1 MASKTKHKKS
11 GGSLTPS
18 KVAKHAPFPKHV
30 YVTQD
35 IPAICRALRTP
46 ATLAMRETKSGE
58 VMVETKSEPPAA
70 LKNLLRDLLAP
81 RSGRSGMMYRGRISL
96 NGAII
101 ANSGLG
107 KYLQFWSA
115 STSLL
120 WNAVSTAA
128 EFTTLDVLFDE
139 FFIHSVHIRYYPRNV
154 YQGNSAS
161 ASSSGSPGDL
171 NTCAAMCSCLM
182 HNASAYTDNSSAFQ
196 NMSVARSHKLV
207 HLGQRFSWRIK
218 NIERFDPNGPLGD
231 QTTATSTMSWCQISA
246 AAKYGGLIQIATP
259 VATAASAAVTTLL
272 ASGQFGDFLM
282 TFDISW
288 RARA

>member
-139 FFIHSVHIRYYPRNV
+139 F
-154 YQGNSAS
+154 
-161 ASSSGSPGDL
+161 SSTP
-171 NTCAAMCSCLM
+171 
-182 HNASAYTDNSSAFQ
+182 YTS
-196 NMSVARSHKLV
+196 
-207 HLGQRFSWRIK
+207 
-218 NIERFDPNGPLGD
+218 
-231 QTTATSTMSWCQISA
+231 
-246 AAKYGGLIQIATP
+246 
-259 VATAASAAVTTLL
+259 VTTREMSTKAILL
-272 ASGQFGDFLM
+272 LLRRPDLQATLTLVPQC
-282 TFDISW
+282 
-288 RARA
+288 AHA